1 MPETVWDINDSAPVT
16 LGPDSESPTAEN
28 AWNLIDSA
36 PVPLAP
42 AFAAPQSEQS
52 TFHYGPVASFHFAAE
67 SGGGTTHD
75 VSLTESVTASDSQSA
90 VFTTNASLTESTTA
104 SDFEIVTLTAT
115 GSLTEA
121 VTSSDSQVVTL
132 TGAGLLTE
140 SLTASES
147 ETAIFTVVAALTE
160 ATTASESE
168 TGGVANSVALTEALT
183 VADAQMATFVAETA
197 ITESV
202 TSGASEAGTYETLT
216 ALIESVGAGDSTTG
230 GASVV
235 GAIIESAEALAS
247 ETASAVFGSSLPD
260 GLAASDLT
268 TGSYETPASV
278 DEHLAASDEQ
288 SSGTFGNVNE
298 SLSAGESS
306 AAGVILAPVV
316 SPFPIVTMGG
326 AGWWPTPR
334 EVRQVVTQ
342 HVSLSE
348 RIHAT
353 DSAVTF
359 SVSSRQVSET
369 LSAGGSQSS
378 SVTTGEGVSE
388 SASCESVA
396 SGQCEFAGGVTELT
410 KASES
415 TMAELIPWVLE
426 TIKFDGAILCVH
438 NDSTISLEIEPGV
451 LVDIVVSKGEA
462 SGVLEIPIYE
472 LI

>member
-16 LGPDSESPTAEN
+16 LGPDSQPPIAEN
-28 AWNLIDSA
+28 AWDLIDSV

-75 VSLTESVTASDSQSA
+75 VSLTESVTASDSQST
-90 VFTTNASLTESTTA
+90 VFTTNASLTEAATA
-104 SDFEIVTLTAT
+104 SDFEIVTLTAI

-121 VTSSDSQVVTL
+121 
-132 TGAGLLTE
+132 
-140 SLTASES
+140 ASVS
-147 ETAIFTVVAALTE
+147 EA
-160 ATTASESE
+160 E
-168 TGGVANSVALTEALT
+168 TGGVATSVTLIEVAT
-183 VADAQMATFVAETA
+183 VADARIVTLVAETT

-202 TSGASEAGTYETLT
+202 TSGASEAGTYGTLV
-216 ALIESVGAGDSTTG
+216 ALTESVESGDSTTG
-230 GASVV
+230 GASV
-235 GAIIESAEALAS
+235 ASALTESAEAFAS
-247 ETASAVFGSSLPD
+247 ETAAAVFESSLSD

-268 TGSYETPASV
+268 AGLYETPASV

-288 SSGTFGNVNE
+288 SSGTFGNVSE

-306 AAGVILAPVV
+306 TAVVILAPVV
-316 SPFPIVTMGG
+316 SPFPIVTVG

-334 EVRQVVTQ
+334 QVRQVVTRSA
-342 HVSLSE
+342 SLSE
-348 RIHAT
+348 RIYAT
-353 DSAVTF
+353 DSAATF
-359 SVSSRQVSET
+359 SVSSGQVLET
-369 LSAGGSQSS
+369 LGADASQSG
-378 SVTTGEGVSE
+378 SVTTGKGVSE

-396 SGQCEFAGGVTELT
+396 SGQCEFAGSVTELT

-438 NDSTISLEIEPGV
+438 NDSTISLEIESGV
-451 LVDIVVSKGEA
+451 LVDMVISTGDT